1 MYSTKTATVN
11 NGEFISNYMPVG
23 INDNVTLKEVNVN
36 KTQNG
41 RDFLEIVFE
50 NKDNQMAKM
59 TFWKNEK
66 NMWVKTD
73 EDLQHKDDQQFGQ
86 IMQLIDSFYETR
98 PEAEINSFLEMINWV
113 KEKLTPM
120 IDTKKDLRIKVVY
133 DSKGYT
139 KVSTLGI
146 FVEPMTVT
154 ETQIKLFKKDLL
166 ERPVVADQETTPDP
180 LNTPTPEVTN
190 TITDDLKKSADDLP
204 F

>member
-11 NGEFISNYMPVG
+11 NEDFVSNYMKVG

-41 RDFLEIVFE
+41 RDFLEVIFSNE
-50 NKDNQMAKM
+50 NDQIAKM

-73 EDLQHKDDQQFGQ
+73 EELQHRDDQQFGQ
-86 IMQLIDSFYETR
+86 ILQIIDSFYETR
-98 PEAEINSFLEMINWV
+98 PEAEFNNFLEMINWV

-120 IDTKKDLRIKVVY
+120 IEAKKLLRVKVIY

-154 ETQIKLFKKDLL
+154 ESQIKLFKKDLL
-166 ERPVVADQETTPDP
+166 ERPVVADTEPATDPLSALNNVTTPVIEDS
-180 LNTPTPEVTN
+180 T
-190 TITDDLKKSADDLP
+190 KSADDLP

>member
-11 NGEFISNYMPVG
+11 NEDFVSNYMKVG

-41 RDFLEIVFE
+41 RDFLEVIFSNE
-50 NKDNQMAKM
+50 NDQIAKM

-73 EDLQHKDDQQFGQ
+73 EELQHRDDQQFGQ
-86 IMQLIDSFYETR
+86 ILQIIDSFYETR
-98 PEAEINSFLEMINWV
+98 PEAEFNNFLEMINWV

-120 IDTKKDLRIKVVY
+120 IEAKKLLRVKVIY

-154 ETQIKLFKKDLL
+154 ESQIKLFKKDLL
-166 ERPVVADQETTPDP
+166 ERPVVADTEPATDPLSALNDATTP
-180 LNTPTPEVTN
+180 VTE
-190 TITDDLKKSADDLP
+190 DSAKSADDLP
-204 F
+204 V

>member
-11 NGEFISNYMPVG
+11 NEDFVSNYMKVG

-41 RDFLEIVFE
+41 RDFLEVIFSNE
-50 NKDNQMAKM
+50 NDQIAKM

-66 NMWVKTD
+66 NIWVKTD
-73 EDLQHKDDQQFGQ
+73 EELQHRDDQQFGQ
-86 IMQLIDSFYETR
+86 ILQIIDSFYETR
-98 PEAEINSFLEMINWV
+98 PEAEFNNFLEMINWV

-120 IDTKKDLRIKVVY
+120 IEAKKLLRVKVIY

-154 ETQIKLFKKDLL
+154 ESQIKLFKKDLL
-166 ERPVVADQETTPDP
+166 ERPVVADTEPATDPLSALNNVTTP
-180 LNTPTPEVTN
+180 VTE
-190 TITDDLKKSADDLP
+190 DSAKSADDLP

>member
-11 NGEFISNYMPVG
+11 NEDFVSNYMKVG

-41 RDFLEIVFE
+41 RDFLEVIFSNE
-50 NKDNQMAKM
+50 NDQTAKI

-66 NMWVKTD
+66 NIWVKTD
-73 EDLQHKDDQQFGQ
+73 EELQHRDDQQFGQ
-86 IMQLIDSFYETR
+86 ILQIIDSFYETR
-98 PEAEINSFLEMINWV
+98 PEAEFNNFLEMINWV

-120 IDTKKDLRIKVVY
+120 IEAKKLLRVKVIY

-154 ETQIKLFKKDLL
+154 ESQIKLFKKDLL
-166 ERPVVADQETTPDP
+166 ERPVVADTEPATDPLSALNNVTTPATED
-180 LNTPTPEVTN
+180 TV
-190 TITDDLKKSADDLP
+190 KSADDFP

>member
-11 NGEFISNYMPVG
+11 NEDFVSNYMKVG

-41 RDFLEIVFE
+41 RDFLEVIFSNE
-50 NKDNQMAKM
+50 NDQTAKM

-73 EDLQHKDDQQFGQ
+73 EELQHRDDQQFGQ
-86 IMQLIDSFYETR
+86 ILQIIDSFYETR
-98 PEAEINSFLEMINWV
+98 PEAEFNNFLEMINWV

-120 IDTKKDLRIKVVY
+120 IESKKLLRIKVVY

-166 ERPVVADQETTPDP
+166 ERPVVADTEPATDPLSALNNVTTP
-180 LNTPTPEVTN
+180 VTED
-190 TITDDLKKSADDLP
+190 TVKSADDLP

>member
-11 NGEFISNYMPVG
+11 NEDFVSNYMKVG

-41 RDFLEIVFE
+41 RDFLEVIFSNE
-50 NKDNQMAKM
+50 NDQIAKM

-73 EDLQHKDDQQFGQ
+73 EELQHRDDQQFGQ
-86 IMQLIDSFYETR
+86 ILQIIDSFYETR
-98 PEAEINSFLEMINWV
+98 PEAEFNNFLEMINWV

-120 IDTKKDLRIKVVY
+120 IEAKKLLRVKVIY

-154 ETQIKLFKKDLL
+154 ESQIKLFKKDLL
-166 ERPVVADQETTPDP
+166 ERPVVADTEPATDPLSALNNVTTP
-180 LNTPTPEVTN
+180 V
-190 TITDDLKKSADDLP
+190 TDDSTKSADDLP

>member
-11 NGEFISNYMPVG
+11 KEDFVSNYMKVG

-41 RDFLEIVFE
+41 RDFLEVIFSNE
-50 NKDNQMAKM
+50 NDQIAKM

-73 EDLQHKDDQQFGQ
+73 EELQHRDDQQFGQ
-86 IMQLIDSFYETR
+86 ILQIIDSFYETR
-98 PEAEINSFLEMINWV
+98 PEAEFNNFLEMINWV

-120 IDTKKDLRIKVVY
+120 IEAKKLLRVKVIY

-154 ETQIKLFKKDLL
+154 ESQIKLFKKDLL
-166 ERPVVADQETTPDP
+166 ERPVVADTEPATDPLSALNNVTTP
-180 LNTPTPEVTN
+180 VTE
-190 TITDDLKKSADDLP
+190 DSAKSADDLP

>member
-1 MYSTKTATVN
+1 MYSTKTATVSN
-11 NGEFISNYMPVG
+11 EEFISNYMPVG
-23 INDNVTLKEVNVN
+23 INTDVTLSEVNVN

-41 RDFLEIVFE
+41 RDFLEIVFS
-50 NKDNQMAKM
+50 NKNDQTAKM

-73 EDLQHKDDQQFGQ
+73 EELQHRDDQQFGQ
-86 IMQLIDSFYETR
+86 ILQLIDSFYEAR
-98 PEAEINSFLEMINWV
+98 PEAEFNNFLEMINWV
-113 KEKLTPM
+113 KDKLTPM
-120 IDTKKDLRIKVVY
+120 IEAKKLLRIKVVY

-154 ETQIKLFKKDLL
+154 ETQIKVFKKDLL
-166 ERPVVADQETTPDP
+166 ERPVVADTEPATDPLSTLNNVTTP
-180 LNTPTPEVTN
+180 VTE
-190 TITDDLKKSADDLP
+190 DSAKSADDLP

>member
-11 NGEFISNYMPVG
+11 NEDFVSNYMKVG

-41 RDFLEIVFE
+41 RDFLEVIFSNE
-50 NKDNQMAKM
+50 NDQIAKM

-73 EDLQHKDDQQFGQ
+73 EELQHRDDQQFGQ
-86 IMQLIDSFYETR
+86 ILQIIDSFYETR
-98 PEAEINSFLEMINWV
+98 PEAEFNNFLEMINWV

-120 IDTKKDLRIKVVY
+120 IEAKKLLRVKVIY

-154 ETQIKLFKKDLL
+154 ESQIKLFKKDLL
-166 ERPVVADQETTPDP
+166 ERPVVADTEPATDPLSTLNNVTTP
-180 LNTPTPEVTN
+180 VTKDS
-190 TITDDLKKSADDLP
+190 TKSADDLP

>member
-11 NGEFISNYMPVG
+11 NEDFVSNYMKVG

-41 RDFLEIVFE
+41 RDFLEVIFSNE
-50 NKDNQMAKM
+50 NDQIAKM

-73 EDLQHKDDQQFGQ
+73 EELQHRDDQQFGQ
-86 IMQLIDSFYETR
+86 ILQIIDSFYETR
-98 PEAEINSFLEMINWV
+98 PEAEFNNFLEMINWV

-120 IDTKKDLRIKVVY
+120 IEAKKLLRVKVIY

-154 ETQIKLFKKDLL
+154 ESLIKLFKKDLL
-166 ERPVVADQETTPDP
+166 ERPVVADTEPATDPLSALNNATTP
-180 LNTPTPEVTN
+180 VTEDS
-190 TITDDLKKSADDLP
+190 TKSADDLP

>member
-11 NGEFISNYMPVG
+11 NGEFVSNYMPVG

-50 NKDNQMAKM
+50 NKDDQMAKM

-66 NMWVKTD
+66 NIWVKTD

>member
-11 NGEFISNYMPVG
+11 NEDFVSNYMKVG

-41 RDFLEIVFE
+41 RDFLEVIFS
-50 NKDNQMAKM
+50 NDN
-59 TFWKNEK
+59 
-66 NMWVKTD
+66 
-73 EDLQHKDDQQFGQ
+73 DQQFGQ
-86 IMQLIDSFYETR
+86 ILQIIDSFYETR
-98 PEAEINSFLEMINWV
+98 PEAEFNNFLEMINWV

-120 IDTKKDLRIKVVY
+120 IEAKKLLRVKVIY

-154 ETQIKLFKKDLL
+154 ESQIKLFKKDLL
-166 ERPVVADQETTPDP
+166 ERPVVADTEPATDPLSALNNVTTP
-180 LNTPTPEVTN
+180 VTE
-190 TITDDLKKSADDLP
+190 DSAKSADDLP

>member
-11 NGEFISNYMPVG
+11 NEDFVSNYMKVG

-41 RDFLEIVFE
+41 RDFLEVIFSNE
-50 NKDNQMAKM
+50 NDQIAKM

-73 EDLQHKDDQQFGQ
+73 EELQHRDDQQFGQ
-86 IMQLIDSFYETR
+86 ILQIIDSFYETR
-98 PEAEINSFLEMINWV
+98 PEAEFNNFLEMINWV

-120 IDTKKDLRIKVVY
+120 IEAKKLLRIKVIY

-166 ERPVVADQETTPDP
+166 ERPVVADTEPATDPLSALNNVTTP
-180 LNTPTPEVTN
+180 VTE
-190 TITDDLKKSADDLP
+190 DSAKSADDLP

>member
-11 NGEFISNYMPVG
+11 NEDFVSNYMKVG

-41 RDFLEIVFE
+41 RDFLEVIFSNE
-50 NKDNQMAKM
+50 NDQIAKM

-73 EDLQHKDDQQFGQ
+73 EELQHRDDQQFGQ
-86 IMQLIDSFYETR
+86 ILQIIDSFYETR
-98 PEAEINSFLEMINWV
+98 PEAEFNNFLEMINWV

-120 IDTKKDLRIKVVY
+120 IEAKKLLRVKVIY

-146 FVEPMTVT
+146 FVEPMAVT
-154 ETQIKLFKKDLL
+154 ESQIKLFKKDLL
-166 ERPVVADQETTPDP
+166 ERPVVADTEPATDPLSALNNATTP
-180 LNTPTPEVTN
+180 VTE
-190 TITDDLKKSADDLP
+190 DSAKSADDLP

>member
-11 NGEFISNYMPVG
+11 NEDFVSNYMKVG

-41 RDFLEIVFE
+41 RDFLEVIFSNE
-50 NKDNQMAKM
+50 NDQIAKM

-73 EDLQHKDDQQFGQ
+73 EELQHRDDQQFGQ
-86 IMQLIDSFYETR
+86 ILQIIDSFYETR
-98 PEAEINSFLEMINWV
+98 PEAEFNNFLEMINWV

-120 IDTKKDLRIKVVY
+120 IEAKKLLRVKVIY

-154 ETQIKLFKKDLL
+154 ESQIKLFKKDLL
-166 ERPVVADQETTPDP
+166 ERPIVADTEPATDPLSALNNVTTP
-180 LNTPTPEVTN
+180 VTE
-190 TITDDLKKSADDLP
+190 DSAKSADDLP

>member
-11 NGEFISNYMPVG
+11 NEDFVSNYMKVG

-41 RDFLEIVFE
+41 RDFLEVIFSNE
-50 NKDNQMAKM
+50 NDQTAKM

-73 EDLQHKDDQQFGQ
+73 EELQHRDDQQFGQ
-86 IMQLIDSFYETR
+86 ILQIIDSFYETR
-98 PEAEINSFLEMINWV
+98 PEAEFNNFLEMINWV

-120 IDTKKDLRIKVVY
+120 IEAKKLLRIKVVY

-154 ETQIKLFKKDLL
+154 ESQIKLFKKDLL
-166 ERPVVADQETTPDP
+166 ERPVVADTEPATDPLSTLNNVTTP
-180 LNTPTPEVTN
+180 VTE
-190 TITDDLKKSADDLP
+190 DSAKSADDLP

>member
-1 MYSTKTATVN
+1 MYNTKTAITGN
-11 NGEFISNYMPVG
+11 NEDFISNYMKVG

-41 RDFLEIVFE
+41 RDFLEVIFSNE
-50 NKDNQMAKM
+50 NDQIAKM

-73 EDLQHKDDQQFGQ
+73 EELQHRDDQQFGQ
-86 IMQLIDSFYETR
+86 ILQIIDSFYETR
-98 PEAEINSFLEMINWV
+98 PEAEFNNFLEMINWV

-120 IDTKKDLRIKVVY
+120 IEAKKLLRIKVVY

-166 ERPVVADQETTPDP
+166 ERPVVADTEPATDPLSALNNVTTPATED
-180 LNTPTPEVTN
+180 TV
-190 TITDDLKKSADDLP
+190 KSADDLP

>member
-11 NGEFISNYMPVG
+11 NEDFVSNYMKVG

-41 RDFLEIVFE
+41 RDFLEVIFSNE
-50 NKDNQMAKM
+50 NDQIAKM

-73 EDLQHKDDQQFGQ
+73 EELQHKDDQQFGQ
-86 IMQLIDSFYETR
+86 ILQIIDSFYETR
-98 PEAEINSFLEMINWV
+98 PEAEFNNFLEMINWV

-120 IDTKKDLRIKVVY
+120 IEAKKLLRIKVVY

-154 ETQIKLFKKDLL
+154 ESQIKLFKKDLL
-166 ERPVVADQETTPDP
+166 ERPVVADTEPATDPLSALNNVTTP
-180 LNTPTPEVTN
+180 VTE
-190 TITDDLKKSADDLP
+190 DSAKSADDLP

>member
-1 MYSTKTATVN
+1 MYSTKTATVS
-11 NGEFISNYMPVG
+11 NGEFISSYMPVG
-23 INDNVTLKEVNVN
+23 INTDVTLSEVNVN

-41 RDFLEIVFE
+41 RDFLEIVFS
-50 NKDNQMAKM
+50 NKDDQTAKM

-73 EDLQHKDDQQFGQ
+73 EELQHRDDQQFGQ
-86 IMQLIDSFYETR
+86 ILQLIDSFYETR
-98 PEAEINSFLEMINWV
+98 PEAEFNNFLEMINWV

-120 IDTKKDLRIKVVY
+120 IEAKKLLRIKVVY
-133 DSKGYT
+133 DNKGYT

-154 ETQIKLFKKDLL
+154 ESQIKIFKKDLL
-166 ERPVVADQETTPDP
+166 ERPVVADTEPATDPLSALNNATTP
-180 LNTPTPEVTN
+180 V
-190 TITDDLKKSADDLP
+190 TDDSTKSADDLP

>member
-11 NGEFISNYMPVG
+11 NEDFVSNYMKVG

-41 RDFLEIVFE
+41 RDFLEVIFSNE
-50 NKDNQMAKM
+50 NDQIAKM

-73 EDLQHKDDQQFGQ
+73 EELQHRDDQQFGQ
-86 IMQLIDSFYETR
+86 ILQIIDSFYETR
-98 PEAEINSFLEMINWV
+98 PEAEFNNFLEMINWV

-120 IDTKKDLRIKVVY
+120 IEAKKLLRVKVIY

-154 ETQIKLFKKDLL
+154 ESQIKLFKKDLL
-166 ERPVVADQETTPDP
+166 ERPVVADTEPATDPLSALNNVTTP
-180 LNTPTPEVTN
+180 VTEDS
-190 TITDDLKKSADDLP
+190 TKSADDLP

>member
-11 NGEFISNYMPVG
+11 NEEFVSNYMPVG

-36 KTQNG
+36 KTTNG
-41 RDFLEIVFE
+41 RDFLEIVFS
-50 NKDNQMAKM
+50 NKSDQTAKM

-66 NMWVKTD
+66 NMWIKTD
-73 EDLQHKDDQQFGQ
+73 EDLQHRDDQQFGQ
-86 IMQLIDSFYETR
+86 IMQLIDSFYATR
-98 PEAEINSFLEMINWV
+98 PEAEINNFLEMINWV

-120 IDTKKDLRIKVVY
+120 IETNKDLRIKVVY
-133 DSKGYT
+133 DTKGYT

-154 ETQIKLFKKDLL
+154 ESQIKVFKKDLL
-166 ERPVVADQETTPDP
+166 ERPVVADTETTTDP
-180 LNTPTPEVTN
+180 LSTPTSVT
-190 TITDDLKKSADDLP
+190 TPITETVNSGADDLP

>member
-11 NGEFISNYMPVG
+11 NGEFVSNYMPVG

-50 NKDNQMAKM
+50 NKDDQMAKM

-66 NMWVKTD
+66 NIWVKTD

-120 IDTKKDLRIKVVY
+120 IDAKKDLRIKVVY

>member
-11 NGEFISNYMPVG
+11 NEDFVSNYMKVG

-41 RDFLEIVFE
+41 RDFLEVIFSNE
-50 NKDNQMAKM
+50 NDQIAKM

-73 EDLQHKDDQQFGQ
+73 EELQHRDDQQFGQ
-86 IMQLIDSFYETR
+86 ILQIIDSFYETR
-98 PEAEINSFLEMINWV
+98 PEAEFNNFLEMINWV

-120 IDTKKDLRIKVVY
+120 IEAKKLLRVKVIY

-166 ERPVVADQETTPDP
+166 ERPVVADTEPATDPLSALNNVTTP
-180 LNTPTPEVTN
+180 VTE
-190 TITDDLKKSADDLP
+190 DSAKSADDLP

>member
-11 NGEFISNYMPVG
+11 NEEFVSNYMPVG

-36 KTQNG
+36 KTTNG
-41 RDFLEIVFE
+41 RDFLEIVFS
-50 NKDNQMAKM
+50 NKSDQTAKM

-66 NMWVKTD
+66 NMWIKTD
-73 EDLQHKDDQQFGQ
+73 EDLQHRDDQQFGQ
-86 IMQLIDSFYETR
+86 IMQLIDSFYATR
-98 PEAEINSFLEMINWV
+98 PEAEINNFLEMINWV

-120 IDTKKDLRIKVVY
+120 IETNKDLRIKVVY
-133 DSKGYT
+133 DTKGYT

-154 ETQIKLFKKDLL
+154 ESQIKVFKKDLL
-166 ERPVVADQETTPDP
+166 ERPVVADTETATDPLSVPESTTTPITE
-180 LNTPTPEVTN
+180 NTAN
-190 TITDDLKKSADDLP
+190 GANDLP

>member
-1 MYSTKTATVN
+1 MYSTKTATVS
-11 NGEFISNYMPVG
+11 NGEFISSYMPVG
-23 INDNVTLKEVNVN
+23 INTDVTLSEVNVN

-41 RDFLEIVFE
+41 RDFLEIIFS
-50 NKDNQMAKM
+50 NKDDQTAKM

-73 EDLQHKDDQQFGQ
+73 EELQHRDDQQFGQ
-86 IMQLIDSFYETR
+86 ILQLIDSFYETR
-98 PEAEINSFLEMINWV
+98 PEAEFNNFLEMINWV

-120 IDTKKDLRIKVVY
+120 IEAKKLLRIKVVY

-154 ETQIKLFKKDLL
+154 ETQVKVFKKDLL
-166 ERPVVADQETTPDP
+166 ERPVVADTEPATDPLSTLNNVTTP
-180 LNTPTPEVTN
+180 VTEN
-190 TITDDLKKSADDLP
+190 SEKSADDLP

>member
-11 NGEFISNYMPVG
+11 NEDFVSNYMKVG

-41 RDFLEIVFE
+41 RDFLEVIFSNE
-50 NKDNQMAKM
+50 NDQIAKM

-73 EDLQHKDDQQFGQ
+73 EELQHRDDQQFGQ
-86 IMQLIDSFYETR
+86 ILQIIDSFYETR
-98 PEAEINSFLEMINWV
+98 PEAEFNNFLEMINWV

-120 IDTKKDLRIKVVY
+120 IEAKKLLRIKVVY

-154 ETQIKLFKKDLL
+154 ESQIKLFKKDLL
-166 ERPVVADQETTPDP
+166 ERPVVADTEPATDPLSALNNVTTP
-180 LNTPTPEVTN
+180 VTE
-190 TITDDLKKSADDLP
+190 DSAKSADDLP

>member
-1 MYSTKTATVN
+1 MYNTKTAITGN
-11 NGEFISNYMPVG
+11 NEDFISNYMKVG

-41 RDFLEIVFE
+41 RDFLEIVFS
-50 NKDNQMAKM
+50 NKDDQTAKM

-66 NMWVKTD
+66 NIWVKTD
-73 EDLQHKDDQQFGQ
+73 EELQHKDDQQFGQ
-86 IMQLIDSFYETR
+86 ILQLIDSFYETR
-98 PEAEINSFLEMINWV
+98 PEAEFNNFLEMINWV

-120 IDTKKDLRIKVVY
+120 IEAKKLLRIKVVY
-133 DSKGYT
+133 DNKGYT

-166 ERPVVADQETTPDP
+166 ERPVVADTEPATDPLSALNNVTTP
-180 LNTPTPEVTN
+180 VTEDA
-190 TITDDLKKSADDLP
+190 TKSADDLP

>member
-11 NGEFISNYMPVG
+11 NEDFVSNYMKVG

-41 RDFLEIVFE
+41 KDFLEVIFSNE
-50 NKDNQMAKM
+50 NDQIAKM

-73 EDLQHKDDQQFGQ
+73 EELQHRDDQQFGQ
-86 IMQLIDSFYETR
+86 ILQIIDSFYETR
-98 PEAEINSFLEMINWV
+98 PEAEFNNFLEMINWV

-120 IDTKKDLRIKVVY
+120 IEAKKLLRIKVIY

-154 ETQIKLFKKDLL
+154 ESQIKLFKKDLL
-166 ERPVVADQETTPDP
+166 ERPVVADTEPATDPLSALNNATTP
-180 LNTPTPEVTN
+180 V
-190 TITDDLKKSADDLP
+190 TDDSTKSADDLP

>member
-11 NGEFISNYMPVG
+11 NEDFVSNYMKVG

-41 RDFLEIVFE
+41 RDFLEVIFSNE
-50 NKDNQMAKM
+50 NDQIAKM

-73 EDLQHKDDQQFGQ
+73 EELQHRDDQQFGQ
-86 IMQLIDSFYETR
+86 ILQIIDSFYETR
-98 PEAEINSFLEMINWV
+98 PEAEFNNFLEMINWV

-120 IDTKKDLRIKVVY
+120 IEAKKLLRVKVIY

-154 ETQIKLFKKDLL
+154 ESQIKLFKKDLL
-166 ERPVVADQETTPDP
+166 ERPVVADTEPATDPLSALNNVTTP
-180 LNTPTPEVTN
+180 
-190 TITDDLKKSADDLP
+190 ITEDSAKSADDLP

>member
-11 NGEFISNYMPVG
+11 NEDFVSNYMKVG

-41 RDFLEIVFE
+41 RDFLEIIFSNE
-50 NKDNQMAKM
+50 NDQIAKM

-73 EDLQHKDDQQFGQ
+73 EELQHRDDQQFGQ
-86 IMQLIDSFYETR
+86 ILQIIDSFYETR
-98 PEAEINSFLEMINWV
+98 PEAEFNNFLEMINWV

-120 IDTKKDLRIKVVY
+120 IEAKKLLRIKVIY

-154 ETQIKLFKKDLL
+154 ESQIKLFKKDLL
-166 ERPVVADQETTPDP
+166 ERPVVADTEPATDPLSALNNATTP
-180 LNTPTPEVTN
+180 V
-190 TITDDLKKSADDLP
+190 TDDSTKSADDLP

>member
-11 NGEFISNYMPVG
+11 NEDFVSNYMKVG

-41 RDFLEIVFE
+41 RDFLEVIFSNE
-50 NKDNQMAKM
+50 NDQIAKM

-73 EDLQHKDDQQFGQ
+73 EELQHRDDQQFGQ
-86 IMQLIDSFYETR
+86 ILQIIDSFYETR
-98 PEAEINSFLEMINWV
+98 PEAEFNNFLEMINWV

-120 IDTKKDLRIKVVY
+120 IEAKKLLRIKVIY

-154 ETQIKLFKKDLL
+154 ESQIKLFKKDLL
-166 ERPVVADQETTPDP
+166 ERPVVADTEPATDPLSALNNVTTP
-180 LNTPTPEVTN
+180 V
-190 TITDDLKKSADDLP
+190 TDDSTKSADDLP

>member
-11 NGEFISNYMPVG
+11 NEDFVSNYMKVG

-41 RDFLEIVFE
+41 RDFLEVIFSNE
-50 NKDNQMAKM
+50 NDQIAKM

-73 EDLQHKDDQQFGQ
+73 EELQHRDDQQFGQ
-86 IMQLIDSFYETR
+86 ILQIIDSFYETR
-98 PEAEINSFLEMINWV
+98 PEAEFNNFLEMINWV

-120 IDTKKDLRIKVVY
+120 IEAKKLLRVKVIY

-154 ETQIKLFKKDLL
+154 ESQVKLFKKDL
-166 ERPVVADQETTPDP
+166 
-180 LNTPTPEVTN
+180 
-190 TITDDLKKSADDLP
+190 
-204 F
+204 

>member
-1 MYSTKTATVN
+1 MYNTKTAITGN
-11 NGEFISNYMPVG
+11 NEDFISNYMKVG

-41 RDFLEIVFE
+41 RDFLEVIFSNE
-50 NKDNQMAKM
+50 NDQTAKM

-66 NMWVKTD
+66 NIWVKTD
-73 EDLQHKDDQQFGQ
+73 EELQHKDDQQFGQ
-86 IMQLIDSFYETR
+86 ILQLIDSFYETR
-98 PEAEINSFLEMINWV
+98 PEAEFNNFLEMINWV

-120 IDTKKDLRIKVVY
+120 IEAKKLLRIKVVY
-133 DSKGYT
+133 DNKGYT

-154 ETQIKLFKKDLL
+154 ETQVKLFKKDLL
-166 ERPVVADQETTPDP
+166 ERPVVADTEPATDPLSALNNVTTP
-180 LNTPTPEVTN
+180 VTE
-190 TITDDLKKSADDLP
+190 DSAKSADDLP